1 MATRYEKPFAQ
12 KPLVQN
18 FLGKKFQAISD
29 ASDTSFLGIIKA
41 LIPSFLTSYLG
52 NYNSEIAR
60 RKDAAIQ
67 EVRDNFLDAQ
77 DAVQE
82 NIDANEVFRKELNLF
97 TNDRRT
103 WEKQT
108 GDKIWEASPLF
119 EFYQK
124 QEDAGNNVF
133 YSKSAAKQQY
143 LTNNMPREFQRV
155 QGYKDK
161 EFIAQPKSFFTKR
174 DREKMNAQIA
184 EINNDPQYRG
194 ALFNIASKIG
204 EVFKRDGMSDIDAT
218 TESKNIVQE
227 GIATDEVP
235 KEVEKINIEK
245 EARGYTTTPYSST
258 DFNSVISSNTDLINN
273 LDKISLDNNYFQP
286 NIDAME
292 KGYSEVYKSIG
303 TYLNEDGK
311 VKNEHEDLT
320 IQYTNKGGGS
330 DIKLNPFALF
340 EKDPDIKLQ
349 IRRGGNVI
357 EHEDPRGYL
366 SRVISVINNG
376 GKKQLNAQGIPINND
391 NAFQMFFQSLRETGS
406 GYFDGK
412 NTFVI
417 DLPNTS
423 ELYLTKDEILN
434 LSQDK
439 IGANKKMFNV
449 VLGNAIKEE
458 GGVHDLVSVIQK
470 VRQAEINMYQQN
482 ALEFMRN
489 DDTFDKG
496 QNELAKVEAIKA
508 RGPEEESE
516 AVLDF
521 FMNSYRAK
529 DIENLN
535 VVYGVDEQGKIKSA
549 TILEL
554 SRDRDFINDLLE
566 KHEEKFGADKA
577 IRDRVNL
584 HFQGIAIDKNT
595 FENMG
600 AEINSNFVTDYH
612 WQTGTNYLSN
622 IQAPEMSEDINAV
635 LSTLSTEELAGLAE
649 MNDKEIFERIGLK
662 DFSYDKYE
670 GLKNSFNSIAK
681 YIASGGAAVA
691 SIKPTVDM
699 KTGFKSGLY
708 QAVRT
713 PYASLG
719 SKFGAPLTVG
729 RLGVTA
735 ALGTVGSVATLAGTA
750 AYGVYSLAENLIRQ
764 KNPFK
769 YYIKDYFEASLPTR
783 KRKVAMT
790 AFSGQ
795 DPFVT
800 EKIPFYGKAAPVPQ
814 EFFNNLGV
822 AIGVNTTNTTDSLS
836 QALLEQ
842 ESRRTN

>member
-18 FLGKKFQAISD
+18 LLGKKFEAISD

-41 LIPSFLTSYLG
+41 MIPSFLTSYLG

-119 EFYQK
+119 EFYEK
-124 QEDAGNNVF
+124 PENTGLF
-133 YSKSAAKQQY
+133 YSKSEARRQY
-143 LTNNMPREFQRV
+143 LANNMPREFQRV

-174 DREKMNAQIA
+174 DREKMNAEIA
-184 EINNDPQYRG
+184 AINNDPQYRG

-245 EARGYTTTPYSST
+245 EARGYTATPYSST

-273 LDKISLDNNYFQP
+273 LDKISLNNNYFQP

-292 KGYSEVYKSIG
+292 TGISEINKSIG
-303 TYLNEDGK
+303 TYLNDKGK
-311 VKNEHEDLT
+311 VKDEYEDLT

-357 EHEDPRGYL
+357 EHEEPRGYL

-391 NAFQMFFQSLRETGS
+391 NAFQMFFNSLRETGR

-423 ELYLTKDEILN
+423 ELYLERDEILN

-439 IGANKKMFNV
+439 IGANKKVFNV
-449 VLGNAIKEE
+449 ILGNAIKEQ

-535 VVYGVDEQGKIKSA
+535 VVYGVNEKGELQSK

-600 AEINSNFVTDYH
+600 VELNSNFVTDHH

-622 IQAPEMSEDINAV
+622 IQGPEMAEDINAV

-649 MNDKEIFERIGLK
+649 MNDKEIFEKIGLK

-670 GLKNSFNSIAK
+670 GLKNTFNSVSK
-681 YIASGGAAVA
+681 YVVSGGATVA

-719 SKFGAPLTVG
+719 SKFGAPLTAG

-735 ALGTVGSVATLAGTA
+735 ALGTVGSVATLAGTV
-750 AYGVYSLAENLIRQ
+750 AYGAYSLAENLIRQ
-764 KNPFK
+764 RNPFK

-783 KRKVAMT
+783 TREVGMT
-790 AFSGQ
+790 VFTGQ

-800 EKIPFYGKAAPVPQ
+800 ETIPFRGKAAPVPQ
-814 EFFNNLGV
+814 EFFDDLAV
-822 AIGVNTTNTTDSLS
+822 AIGIKNRVNTTNSFS

-842 ESRRTN
+842 ESRKTN